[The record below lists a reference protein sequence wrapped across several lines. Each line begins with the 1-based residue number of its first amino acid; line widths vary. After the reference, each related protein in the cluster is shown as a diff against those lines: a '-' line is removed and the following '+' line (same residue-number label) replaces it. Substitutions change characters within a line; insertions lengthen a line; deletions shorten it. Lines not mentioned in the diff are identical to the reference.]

1 MIMTQDKAR
10 KIAIRQRMAETG
22 EPYSVARHAV
32 EDEYVSS
39 AGRLESPA
47 DLFEGMTGDAGEAEA
62 LPQEQAW
69 RLAEQ
74 ARYLAEQ
81 ARIRAERASEAADR
95 AEEAAGLTQEAA
107 ELTQEWASDEE
118 IDRALSRADEAR
130 TAAGQARSRAE
141 QAERLAEEA
150 EEAADRA
157 EQAIDEA
164 GHLADVGE
172 EGPPRWHHHP
182 SRPAQPPR
190 PPQAP
195 QPPQAPE
202 PPRPPRIHHDGPQGQ
217 DDWPQQHPDPVERLH
232 GRVDQFIQ
240 RLSSARDQ
248 AGRLI
253 SAAERIFTP
262 APPEPVHSEPA
273 SESGAAGSA

>member
-39 AGRLESPA
+39 AGPLESPA
-47 DLFEGMTGDAGEAEA
+47 DRSGGMTGDVGDAEA
-62 LPQEQAW
+62 LPPEQAW
-69 RLAEQ
+69 HLAEQ

-81 ARIRAERASEAADR
+81 ARIRAERAGEAADR
-95 AEEAAGLTQEAA
+95 AEEAADLTQEAA
-107 ELTQEWASDEE
+107 ELTQEWGSDEE
-118 IDRALSRADEAR
+118 IDRALRRADEAR

-157 EQAIDEA
+157 EEAIDEA
-164 GHLADVGE
+164 GHLAGVYED
-172 EGPPRWHHHP
+172 GPPRWHHHP
-182 SRPAQPPR
+182 SRPAH

-195 QPPQAPE
+195 QPPQAPR
-202 PPRPPRIHHDGPQGQ
+202 PPRPPRIHDDGPPGQ
-217 DDWPQQHPDPVERLH
+217 DDWPPQHPDPVGRLQD
-232 GRVDQFIQ
+232 RVDQFIH

-253 SAAERIFTP
+253 SAAERIFT
-262 APPEPVHSEPA
+262 AEPPEPVNSEPA
-273 SESGAAGSA
+273 SEPRPADSA

>member
-39 AGRLESPA
+39 AGPLESPA
-47 DLFEGMTGDAGEAEA
+47 DRSGGMTGDVGDAEA
-62 LPQEQAW
+62 LPPEQAW
-69 RLAEQ
+69 HLAEQ

-81 ARIRAERASEAADR
+81 ARIRAERAGEAADR
-95 AEEAAGLTQEAA
+95 AEE
-107 ELTQEWASDEE
+107 
-118 IDRALSRADEAR
+118 
-130 TAAGQARSRAE
+130 
-141 QAERLAEEA
+141 
-150 EEAADRA
+150 
-157 EQAIDEA
+157 AIDEA
-164 GHLADVGE
+164 GHLADVYE
-172 EGPPRWHHHP
+172 DGPPRWHHHP
-182 SRPAQPPR
+182 SRPAH

-195 QPPQAPE
+195 QPPQAPR
-202 PPRPPRIHHDGPQGQ
+202 PPRPPRIHYDGPPGQ
-217 DDWPQQHPDPVERLH
+217 DDWPPQHPDPVGRLQD
-232 GRVDQFIQ
+232 RVDQFIH

-262 APPEPVHSEPA
+262 APPQPVHSEPA
-273 SESGAAGSA
+273 SEPGPADSA

>member
-32 EDEYVSS
+32 EDEHVSLADPSS
-39 AGRLESPA
+39 ADSLE
-47 DLFEGMTGDAGEAEA
+47 GVTGDAADAEAEA
-62 LPQEQAW
+62 FPQERAW

-81 ARIRAERASEAADR
+81 ARIRAEHAGEVADRTEEAAD
-95 AEEAAGLTQEAA
+95 LTQEAA
-107 ELTQEWASDEE
+107 ELTQEWGSDEE

-157 EQAIDEA
+157 EEAIGEA
-164 GHLADVGE
+164 GHLADVYE
-172 EGPPRWHHHP
+172 DGPPHWHHRP
-182 SRPAQPPR
+182 SQPAHPPR

-195 QPPQAPE
+195 R
-202 PPRPPRIHHDGPQGQ
+202 PPRPPRSHHDGPQGQ
-217 DDWPQQHPDPVERLH
+217 DDWPQQRPDPAERLQD
-232 GRVDQFIQ
+232 RVDQFIQ

-273 SESGAAGSA
+273 SEPGPVGPA